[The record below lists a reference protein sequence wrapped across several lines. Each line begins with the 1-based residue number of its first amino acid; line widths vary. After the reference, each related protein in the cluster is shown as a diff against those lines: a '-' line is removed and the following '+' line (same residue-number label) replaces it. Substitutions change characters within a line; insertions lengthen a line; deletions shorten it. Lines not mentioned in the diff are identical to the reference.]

1 MYSAECIVYK
11 LMLSVYIILF
21 RIGKCTG
28 YKLSELSGLSEGST
42 LVVGGKE
49 IEVHVHAAA
58 HVHVYMHMYNNYYTS
73 IYNVHAHCMCTFNMY
88 I

>member
-1 MYSAECIVYK
+1 MYSAECIVYR

-49 IEVHVHAAA
+49 IEVHVHVHAAA
-58 HVHVYMHMYNNYYTS
+58 HVHA
-73 IYNVHAHCMCTFNMY
+73 HAHV
-88 I
+88 